1 MATIAWPDDLIRP
14 TSAVVWIETASM
26 VIPAQRRRVAPVVY
40 ETPDAAWRVEQT
52 FGLIAAS
59 KVLLFKAFLDSLLG
73 PVNTAL
79 VPDWDYDRKCLDFGY
94 PGGATGTITAT
105 GAKDASTVALAGVG
119 GVLPSFRAGGRLAF
133 GGFVYHVTAD
143 TDRAGSAIAALPVR
157 PRLRADASAAAVT
170 LTALRLPV
178 RLVDD
183 QQTRVNQHPSGSADA
198 GPIGWVEVV
207 P

>member
-1 MATIAWPDDLIRP
+1 VAGRPDPADLGRRLDRDREHGDPRP
-14 TSAVVWIETASM
+14 
-26 VIPAQRRRVAPVVY
+26 
-40 ETPDAAWRVEQT
+40 AA
-52 FGLIAAS
+52 A
-59 KVLLFKAFLDSLLG
+59 
-73 PVNTAL
+73 
-79 VPDWDYDRKCLDFGY
+79 
-94 PGGATGTITAT
+94 GGARG
-105 GAKDASTVALAGVG
+105 L
-119 GVLPSFRAGGRLAF
+119 R
-133 GGFVYHVTAD
+133 D